1 MPCSNA
7 QQGKEVI
14 AMTTAT
20 LERPF
25 GVDLMTPVGEMVNA
39 PALPEMKTGYTT
51 TYEFMPGMAKDQ
63 KKDDDEDE

>member
-1 MPCSNA
+1 
-7 QQGKEVI
+7 
-14 AMTTAT
+14 MTTAT

-39 PALPEMKTGYTT
+39 PANTPALPEMKTGYTT